1 MMKLKVGHV
10 FEAMFVL
17 TRIINEN
24 RPLPQKGAYRVA
36 RLHAKLMP
44 EFQTIS
50 ARRDALITA
59 YDHKEVVAKTVP
71 THPDE
76 PVLDVLADNFSVPP
90 DKAAEFQA
98 AWKDLAGE
106 EIDVD
111 VEAVPLAQIDLGD
124 SVAGCIHASE
134 LITLGEL
141 VAG

>member
-59 YDHKEVVAKTVP
+59 YDYRAMVP
-71 THPDE
+71 GPQSKDD
-76 PVLDVLADNFSVPP
+76 PLGQNMVPASQNSVPP
-90 DKAAEFQA
+90 DKMEEFQA
-98 AWKDLAGE
+98 AWKDLAAE
-106 EIDVD
+106 EIEVD
-111 VEAVPLAQIDLGD
+111 VEAVPLAQLDLGD
-124 SVAGCIHASE
+124 SVAGCIQTSE
-134 LITLGEL
+134 LITLGDL